1 MANGTKYNTKEE
13 LLAAIERVKYNQNFE
28 TSSEKIQNSD
38 KDIVES
44 LWHDCSCEINELHTT
59 GVVFS
64 SLRPTIGVS
73 SMSFPY
79 SADMRN
85 MLTVGDLLMQNT
97 IGVTETRPLIFPKGT
112 VITDITGTPGDYTIM
127 LSNPATYTPNLSL
140 EFVFGDVV
148 NYLEPPVLGPGTP
161 PDHMNKIFRIPNN
174 INLLIIDIDNTYGGH
189 LRDIIALPYETNTPL
204 NGTKLRAIFKNVN
217 LWEHVPPFEE
227 LNGRLA
233 NTWYDHFGNSQ
244 GIIYDTYEAYFDF
257 MWYNGIWFCDGIR

>member
-28 TSSEKIQNSD
+28 TSSEKIQNND

-64 SLRPTIGVS
+64 LKPTTGVS
-73 SMSFPY
+73 SMSFRY

-85 MLTVGDLLMQNT
+85 MLTVGDLLMQNS
-97 IGVTETRPLIFPKGT
+97 IGVIEDHPLIFPKGT

-127 LSNPATYTPNLSL
+127 LSNPATYTAISPL
-140 EFVFGDVV
+140 EFVFGNVV
-148 NYLEPPVLGPGTP
+148 NYLEPPVFGPGTP
-161 PDHMNKIFRIPNN
+161 SGHMNKIFRIPDN
-174 INLLIIDIDNTYGGH
+174 INLLIIDIDNTYGGGH

-217 LWEHVPPFEE
+217 LWEPVSPFNT
-227 LNGRLA
+227 LDGRLG
-233 NTWYDHFGNSQ
+233 NTWYDHFGNTRDAITQ
-244 GIIYDTYEAYFDF
+244 EAYFDF
-257 MWYNGIWFCDGIR
+257 MWYNGIWFCDGIS

>member
-28 TSSEKIQNSD
+28 TSSEKIQNND

-59 GVVFS
+59 GVVFN
-64 SLRPTIGVS
+64 LQPTIGVS

-85 MLTVGDLLMQNT
+85 MLTVGDLLMQNSGR
-97 IGVTETRPLIFPKGT
+97 GVTENHPLIFPKGT

-127 LSNPATYTPNLSL
+127 LSNPATYTPNPSL

-148 NYLEPPVLGPGTP
+148 NYLEPPVIGPGTP
-161 PDHMNKIFRIPNN
+161 LQNMSKIFRIPDN

-217 LWEHVPPFEE
+217 LWELEPGSSFNT
-227 LNGRLA
+227 LDGRLG
-233 NTWYDHFGNSQ
+233 NTWYDHFGNTQ
-244 GIIYDTYEAYFDF
+244 GAITKEAYFDF
-257 MWYNGIWFCDGIR
+257 MWYNGIWFCDGIS

>member
-28 TSSEKIQNSD
+28 TSSEKIQNND

>member
-28 TSSEKIQNSD
+28 TSSEKIQNND

-227 LNGRLA
+227 LNCRLA

>member
-28 TSSEKIQNSD
+28 TSSEKIQNND

-79 SADMRN
+79 SADRRN

-127 LSNPATYTPNLSL
+127 LSNPATYTASSSL

-174 INLLIIDIDNTYGGH
+174 INLLIIDIDNTYGGGY
-189 LRDIIALPYETNTPL
+189 LKDIIALPYKTNTPL

-217 LWEHVPPFEE
+217 LWEPVPPFEA
-227 LNGRLA
+227 LKGRLG
-233 NTWYDHFGNSQ
+233 NTWYEHFGYTRSAITQ
-244 GIIYDTYEAYFDF
+244 EAYFDF
-257 MWYNGIWFCDGIR
+257 MWYNGIWFCDGIS

>member
-28 TSSEKIQNSD
+28 TSSEKIQNND

-59 GVVFS
+59 GVVFGN
-64 SLRPTIGVS
+64 LQPTTGVS
-73 SMSFPY
+73 SMSFRY

-97 IGVTETRPLIFPKGT
+97 IGVTETYPLIFPKGT

-127 LSNPATYTPNLSL
+127 LSNPATYTPNSSL

-161 PDHMNKIFRIPNN
+161 PNHMNKIFRIPDN
-174 INLLIIDIDNTYGGH
+174 INLLIIDIDNTYGGGH
-189 LRDIIALPYETNTPL
+189 LSDIIALPYKTNTPL
-204 NGTKLRAIFKNVN
+204 NGTKLCAIFKNVN
-217 LWEHVPPFEE
+217 LWEPVSPFEA
-227 LNGRLA
+227 LKGRLG
-233 NTWYDHFGNSQ
+233 NTWYEHFGYTRGAITQ
-244 GIIYDTYEAYFDF
+244 QAYFDF
-257 MWYNGIWFCDGIR
+257 MWYNGIWFCDGIS

>member
-28 TSSEKIQNSD
+28 TSSEKIQNND

-64 SLRPTIGVS
+64 LRPATGVS

-85 MLTVGDLLMQNT
+85 MLTVGDLLMQNSG
-97 IGVTETRPLIFPKGT
+97 IGVTETYPLIFPKGT

-161 PDHMNKIFRIPNN
+161 PGHMSKIFRIPDN
-174 INLLIIDIDNTYGGH
+174 INLLIIDIDNTYGGY
-189 LRDIIALPYETNTPL
+189 LRDIIALPYKTNTPL

-217 LWEHVPPFEE
+217 LWELLPGSSFYT
-227 LNGRLA
+227 LDGRLG
-233 NTWYDHFGNSQ
+233 NTWYDHFGGTQ
-244 GIIYDTYEAYFDF
+244 GAITQEAYFDF
-257 MWYNGIWFCDGIR
+257 MWYNGIWFCDGIS